1 MQVLHQ
7 LGGIPL
13 RAAYS
18 IIKAISKKKQET
30 IQSARADFVRGSG
43 AQGLSAVKAQ
53 ELFDLILKFAG
64 YGFNKSHS
72 TGYAI
77 IAYQTAYLKTYFP
90 AQYMAAVLTFESQ
103 AQKVE
108 DWAVY
113 LEECKRIPWPD
124 STNGHRHTGVEVKP
138 PDINLSVTDFSIVF
152 DPDEPQDNLHGHV
165 RFGLRAMKGVGDA
178 AIAAV
183 IEERT
188 RGGAFRD
195 LFDLCSRVSLRAVTK
210 STIESFIKAG
220 VLDSLHGTAQRA
232 SMLASLEEALR
243 AGSAAAQDR
252 AAGQMSMFGGLG
264 AGESSAPN
272 GAGAAVD
279 VAVPLRKVE
288 PWSRLTAL
296 QHEREALGFHV
307 SGHPLD
313 EWAGEIRSFCTA
325 DSGTLGQQSGSVL
338 IAGLVTRIRQIITQ
352 RGSSANQRM
361 AIATLADKGGTFNA
375 VLFAETYAEF
385 GELLQEGSVVVIVG
399 SPDKSRAEP
408 GVIVDRLIPMDAA
421 AAHLANSIEIR
432 LDAERAATSDEDS
445 RRALLGTVRMLAGAL
460 RQASGSVANLKG
472 RPVEVRVQLGVDGG
486 SVALLP
492 QGVRVVAD
500 RDVLRRL
507 SDIVGPGRVVV
518 RGGYVPPRR
527 ERGGRGRFR
536 DTDD

>member
-18 IIKAISKKKQET
+18 IIKAISKKKHEV

-43 AQGLSAVKAQ
+43 AQGLSEAKAE

-108 DWAVY
+108 DWAEY
-113 LEECKRIPWPD
+113 LEECRRIPWPD
-124 STNGHRHTGVEVKP
+124 STSAHRHAGIEVKP

-152 DPDEPQDNLHGHV
+152 DTDEPQDNLHGHV

-178 AIAAV
+178 AIASV

-188 RGGAFRD
+188 RGGAFKD
-195 LFDLCSRVSLRAVTK
+195 LFDLCNRVNLRAVTR
-210 STIESFIKAG
+210 STIECFIKAG
-220 VLDSLHGTAQRA
+220 VLDSLHGTVQRA
-232 SMLASLEEALR
+232 SMLASLDEALR
-243 AGSAAAQDR
+243 AGQLAAQDR
-252 AAGQMSMFGGLG
+252 AAGQMSMFG
-264 AGESSAPN
+264 ESSD
-272 GAGAAVD
+272 GASSAAEGVGTA
-279 VAVPLRKVE
+279 VAAAAPLRKVE
-288 PWSRLTAL
+288 PWSRLIAL

-325 DSGTLGQQSGSVL
+325 DSASLAQHGGPVL
-338 IAGLVTRIRQIITQ
+338 IAGLVTRIRQLITQ

-385 GELLQEGSVVVIVG
+385 GELLQEGAVVVIVG

-408 GVIVDRLIPMDAA
+408 GVIVDRLIPIDSA
-421 AAHLANSIEIR
+421 AAHLASAIEIR
-432 LDAERAATSDEDS
+432 LDAVTMAADDEDS

-460 RQASGSVANLKG
+460 RQASGSVASLKG

-486 SVALLP
+486 SVALTP

-518 RGGYVPPRR
+518 HGGYVPPRR

-536 DTDD
+536 DTDE